1 MEPKRKWL
9 HALSWL
15 FIAGV
20 LFLLLTGCGTQ
31 NGSDDGTA
39 NADSLSADSETTIEI
54 TETSLELSDGAA
66 SEPVREDS
74 EPESP
79 TITKEFVRDYLNNYF
94 VIEGASDEK
103 EALLGICQYK
113 NRGDLDISVT
123 VLSVYDFLDKQDPAY
138 YDFDAQNLK
147 TQVVTLFIPARSSVL
162 YYENIGCKNNMGN
175 DATLAPF
182 SGGLISAEIA
192 GVTYEYSRS

>member
-1 MEPKRKWL
+1 MKPKRKWL

-20 LFLLLTGCGTQ
+20 LFMFLTGCGTQ
-31 NGSDDGTA
+31 NGWNDNVTNTDD
-39 NADSLSADSETTIEI
+39 LSVKSEATTE
-54 TETSLELSDGAA
+54 SSR
-66 SEPVREDS
+66 EPVEDISSESAHEDS
-74 EPESP
+74 ALDPS
-79 TITKEFVRDYLNNYF
+79 TITKEFVREYLSNYF
-94 VIEGASDEK
+94 VIEGSSDES

-123 VLSVYDFLDKQDPAY
+123 ILSVYDLLDPQDPAY

-147 TQVVTLFIPARSSVL
+147 TQVVTLFIPAGSSVL
-162 YYENIGCKNNMGN
+162 YYEKIGCENSMGN

-182 SGGLISAEIA
+182 AGGLISAEIA
-192 GVTYEYSRS
+192 GVVYEYSGS